1 MPEKDP
7 TTWTL
12 STWLLL
18 MGVTL
23 LGGYSSWYRRA
34 KHAHPHVFNLV
45 EFVGEATTSGL
56 MGFVGFTLAISYFD
70 NMAIASVS
78 GGMCAHF
85 STRLLFQA
93 EGLLERVNAVLT
105 RKIDK
110 IGE

>member
-12 STWLLL
+12 GTWILVIGIS
-18 MGVTL
+18 M
-23 LGGYSSWYRRA
+23 LGGLSSWYRRV
-34 KHAHPHVFNLV
+34 KLGHTRVFNLV
-45 EFVGEATTSGL
+45 EFVGEAATSGL
-56 MGFVGFTLAISYFD
+56 MGFVGFSLAVSYFD
-70 NMAIASVS
+70 DMAIAAVS

-93 EGLLERVNAVLT
+93 EGLLEKMNAALG